1 MVWHCVVLP
10 GRQTLTLAVGILKNE
25 LCGVGPGPTVSVTTL
40 APLAPLLEELLE
52 VLLPEELLL
61 EELLLEE
68 LLLEELLE
76 VLLPEELL
84 EVLLPDELLLEELV

>member
-68 LLLEELLE
+68 LLE